1 MDDLQ
6 TLYQAIIRQH
16 QKEVRW
22 RGCLLTANASAEG
35 ENPKCG
41 DQIEVH
47 AQIAEGTFI
56 ALRFEA
62 AGCALLNASASIMCA
77 RMEGQTL
84 KSLTQQITV
93 IQNLLNHETTPDLS
107 ELGELSALA
116 GAAPYPSRHRCVL
129 LPWETLAKVR
139 NSTSEINKQT
149 G

>member
-6 TLYQAIIRQH
+6 TLYQSIIRQH
-16 QKEVRW
+16 QKEPRW
-22 RGCLLTANASAEG
+22 RGLLATANASADG

-47 AQIAEGTFI
+47 AQIADGTFV

-77 RMEGQTL
+77 SMEGQTTA
-84 KSLTQQITV
+84 SLAQKIAL
-93 IQNLLNHETTPDLS
+93 IQNLLNRTIAPDLS

-129 LPWETLAKVR
+129 LPWDTLAKLADNPARR
-139 NSTSEINKQT
+139 N
-149 G
+149 